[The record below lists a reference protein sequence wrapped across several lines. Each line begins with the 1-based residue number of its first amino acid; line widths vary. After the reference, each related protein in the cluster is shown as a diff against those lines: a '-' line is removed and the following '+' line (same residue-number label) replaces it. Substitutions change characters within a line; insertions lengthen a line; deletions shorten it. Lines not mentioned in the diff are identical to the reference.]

1 VCFPLFP
8 CLLLSCVRT
17 HHPPSSWPP
26 ILLLPRI
33 FGVCPHLPIPLRHSQ
48 CLPLCPPLFSLF
60 ASAFPA
66 STLQAAQ
73 TPHKFSAW
81 KHACSPGTDPCAHA
95 HIHTQHSKRRNNWHQ
110 KHDRRLEGSLEG
122 LFYAAVRDWRVRVIA
137 ATVTVGTS
145 TFWSIKMGWTTGS
158 NA

>member
-1 VCFPLFP
+1 M
-8 CLLLSCVRT
+8 S
-17 HHPPSSWPP
+17 
-26 ILLLPRI
+26 PRGR
-33 FGVCPHLPIPLRHSQ
+33 FRKKARPAPTCAPKTVPKAAGTRERMLTVT
-48 CLPLCPPLFSLF
+48 LCLF

-73 TPHKFSAW
+73 TPLKFSAW

-110 KHDRRLEGSLEG
+110 KHDRRLESSLEG

-137 ATVTVGTS
+137 ATMT
-145 TFWSIKMGWTTGS
+145 
-158 NA
+158 